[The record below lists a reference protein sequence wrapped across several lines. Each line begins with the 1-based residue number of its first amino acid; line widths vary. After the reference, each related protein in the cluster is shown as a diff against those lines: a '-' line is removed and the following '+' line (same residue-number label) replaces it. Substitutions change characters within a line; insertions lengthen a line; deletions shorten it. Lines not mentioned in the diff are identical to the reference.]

1 MTQEE
6 KEYEE
11 RLTLRMKKFSFFG
24 KDVEQVQKKLSSI
37 INDGHWIVFEMNQ
50 STSLTND
57 LYLLD
62 NMVRRKIPG
71 GTINYHFEHE
81 GNRNERQIL
90 VVVISPE
97 GCQ

>member
-1 MTQEE
+1 MSQEE

-24 KDVEQVQKKLSSI
+24 RDVEQVQEKLSGI
-37 INDGHWIVFEMNQ
+37 VNDGNWIVFEMNQ

-71 GTINYHFEHE
+71 GTINQHFEYE
-81 GNRNERQIL
+81 GKRNERPIL
-90 VVVISPE
+90 VVVVSPE
-97 GCQ
+97 GVQ